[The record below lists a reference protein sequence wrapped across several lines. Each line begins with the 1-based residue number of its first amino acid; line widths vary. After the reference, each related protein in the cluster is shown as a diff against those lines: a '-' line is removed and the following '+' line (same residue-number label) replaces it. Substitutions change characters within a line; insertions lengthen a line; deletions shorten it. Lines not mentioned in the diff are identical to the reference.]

1 MSLQLFY
8 SKRCPKSREIL
19 TDILNSGV
27 RPHFVLISIDKHL
40 NTKRRMP
47 KGVRI
52 TPTVHRET
60 STQIHVYEGDDIKA
74 LIKQMASPVGGH
86 VGNDYITS
94 SVQPQQ
100 NNNPVMAP
108 PDKNKYK
115 QETKSTIME
124 DESWK
129 NGGSLEIADTGQYR
143 NTDPKSLEA
152 ERAEFDNRIKQQL
165 EAQKNDP
172 NLQKWIQ
179 GEEVK

>member
-86 VGNDYITS
+86 VGNDYITGS
-94 SVQPQQ
+94 MQPQ

-143 NTDPKSLEA
+143 NTDAKSLEA
-152 ERAEFDNRIKQQL
+152 ERAEYDNRIKQQL

-172 NLQKWIQ
+172 NLQKWLQ

>member
-19 TDILNSGV
+19 TEIINSGV

-74 LIKQMASPVGGH
+74 LVKQMASPVGGH
-86 VGNDYITS
+86 VGNDYITG
-94 SVQPQQ
+94 SVQ

-115 QETKSTIME
+115 QETKSVVME
-124 DESWK
+124 DDSWK
-129 NGGSLEIADTGQYR
+129 NGGSLEIADTGQYK
-143 NTDPKSLEA
+143 NTDPKSIEA

-172 NLQKWIQ
+172 NLQKWLQ

>member
-19 TDILNSGV
+19 IEILNSGV
-27 RPHFVLISIDKHL
+27 RPNFVLISIDKHL
-40 NTKRRMP
+40 ETKRRMP

-74 LIKQMASPVGGH
+74 LIKQMASPVG
-86 VGNDYITS
+86 NDFITGS
-94 SVQPQQ
+94 MQPQQ
-100 NNNPVMAP
+100 QNNPVMAP

-115 QETKSTIME
+115 QETKSTVME
-124 DESWK
+124 DDSWK
-129 NGGSLEIADTGQYR
+129 NGGSLEIADTGTYK

-152 ERAEFDNRIKQQL
+152 ERAEADNRIKQQL

-172 NLQKWIQ
+172 KLQQWIQ
-179 GEEVK
+179 GVEIK